1 MKMNVT
7 VMTLCESALMT
18 PIRYKMRAR
27 EMMATVTAVV
37 HPIEVL
43 LEVGVV
49 VVW

>member
-1 MKMNVT
+1 MNVA
-7 VMTLCESALMT
+7 VMTLCESALMM
-18 PIRYKMRAR
+18 PIGYKMRA
-27 EMMATVTAVV
+27 MVMLATVTVVV